1 MRGSNTTRRSAL
13 TRAER
18 NAQARR
24 RRALSHLKRVQGRY
38 AKPASGPDL
47 RRLALPAFV
56 LAAAAGLWIGSVVL
70 RPGPLTVVT
79 VRGAET
85 LSAVEIARASGLMP
99 GVDLDGLDRENVEA
113 RLAAHAWI
121 ATARTLALPGGRLV
135 VSVVERRAAAVLDG
149 PEPWAVDVDGVPFAP
164 ALEASHAGLPR
175 LTATVAPPV
184 GEPHPELAEAVAL
197 VRAVEAHGLPAPRE
211 VSVAAADDPE
221 GFALRLET
229 LAARVVLG
237 RERIDERLAALRRLL
252 DEELPEVQQ
261 ASRIDL
267 RFEDQAVLDTA
278 PSQEGSAQAAAAH
291 GAASTS
297 TQRPTG

>member
-1 MRGSNTTRRSAL
+1 MRRRNTTRRSAL

-24 RRALSHLKRVQGRY
+24 RRALSHLKRVQGRN
-38 AKPASGPDL
+38 ATLAPGPDL
-47 RRLALPAFV
+47 RRLALPAFA
-56 LAAAAGLWIGSVVL
+56 LAVTAGLWIGIVVL
-70 RPGPLTVVT
+70 RPGPLTVVA

-85 LSAVEIARASGLMP
+85 LSAMEIAQASGLTP
-99 GVDLDGLDRENVEA
+99 GVELDGLDREYVEA

-135 VSVVERRAAAVLDG
+135 MSVVERRAAAVLDG

-164 ALEASHAGLPR
+164 AIEASHAGLPR
-175 LTATVAPPV
+175 LTTTLAPPV

-197 VRAVEAHGLPAPRE
+197 VRAIEAHGLPAPRE
-211 VSVAAADDPE
+211 VSLAAADDPE
-221 GFALRLET
+221 GFALRLEN

-237 RERIDERLAALRRLL
+237 RGHIDERLAALRRLL
-252 DEELPEVQQ
+252 DEELPEVDR

-267 RFEDQAVLDTA
+267 RFEDQAVLDMA
-278 PSQEGSAQAAAAH
+278 PSREGSAQAAAAR
-291 GAASTS
+291 GAASTP

>member
-1 MRGSNTTRRSAL
+1 MRGNDKIRRNAL

-18 NAQARR
+18 SAQARR
-24 RRALSHLKRVQGRY
+24 RRALSHLKRVQGRNE
-38 AKPASGPDL
+38 PPTSGPEL
-47 RRLALPAFV
+47 RRLALPAFA
-56 LAAAAGLWIGSVVL
+56 LAAAAGLWIGNVAL
-70 RPGPLTVVT
+70 HPGPLAVMA

-85 LSAVEIARASGLMP
+85 LDAEEIAQASGLMP
-99 GVDLDGLDRENVEA
+99 GVELDELDYESVEE
-113 RLAAHAWI
+113 RLAGHAWI
-121 ATARTLALPGGRLV
+121 ATARTLALPGGRLL
-135 VSVVERRAAAVLDG
+135 VSVVERRALAVLDG
-149 PEPWAVDVDGVPFAP
+149 PEPWAVDVNGVPFAP
-164 ALEASHAGLPR
+164 AQAASHAELPR
-175 LTATVAPPV
+175 LTAAVAPPR

-197 VRAVEAHGLPAPRE
+197 TRALEAHGLPAPRE
-211 VSVAAADDPE
+211 VSVAAPDDPE
-221 GFALRLET
+221 GFTLRLET

-237 RERIDERLAALRRLL
+237 REHIDERLTSLRRLL

-278 PSQEGSAQAAAAH
+278 PSQQGSATAAAAH

>member
-1 MRGSNTTRRSAL
+1 MRGNKTTRRSGL

-18 NAQARR
+18 NSQARR
-24 RRALSHLKRVQGRY
+24 RRALSHLKRVQGLN
-38 AKPASGPDL
+38 APPAPGPDL
-47 RRLALPAFV
+47 QRLALPAFA
-56 LAAAAGLWIGSVVL
+56 LAAAAGLWFGNVALS
-70 RPGPLTVVT
+70 PGALAIVA

-85 LSAVEIARASGLMP
+85 LSALEIARASGLMP
-99 GVDLDGLDRENVEA
+99 GVSLAELDREQLEA
-113 RLAAHAWI
+113 RLSDHPWI

-135 VSVVERRAAAVLDG
+135 VSVVERRAAAVLEG

-164 ALEASHAGLPR
+164 AAEAGHTGLPR
-175 LTATVAPPV
+175 LTMTVAASM

-211 VSVAAADDPE
+211 VSVAADDDPE

-237 RERIDERLAALRRLL
+237 REHIDERLTALRRLL

-278 PSQEGSAQAAAAH
+278 PAREGSAQAAATH